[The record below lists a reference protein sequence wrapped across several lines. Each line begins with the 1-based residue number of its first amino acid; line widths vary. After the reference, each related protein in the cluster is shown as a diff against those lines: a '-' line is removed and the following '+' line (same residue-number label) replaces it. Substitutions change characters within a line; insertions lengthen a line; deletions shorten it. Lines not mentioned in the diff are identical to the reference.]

1 VWVAGDWIKVE
12 TCTAGK
18 AEIIR
23 LARILSMSHRE
34 ALGAVVQFWSWA
46 DSNTVDGLVDGVAL
60 QDVDAVL
67 SCPGLCAALEMV
79 GWLQVDKEKE
89 RIRIPKFARHNGE
102 SAKKRA
108 LTNRRQA
115 KWRNAVVDGDASTKA
130 STREEKRRVK
140 NKTAP
145 PNGGSTIW
153 DFGRA
158 LLIEQG
164 LTATSAGALM
174 GSWLREWS
182 EAEVAD
188 ALRSAAG
195 KADVRSYVAAILKT
209 KTKKGSTAE
218 LKVAMP

>member
-1 VWVAGDWIKVE
+1 
-12 TCTAGK
+12 
-18 AEIIR
+18 

-130 STREEKRRVK
+130 STREEKRRDK

-145 PNGGSTIW
+145 PSGGSSIW
-153 DFGRA
+153 DFGRS

-164 LTATSAGALM
+164 LSATSSGALM
-174 GSWLREWS
+174 GSWLREW
-182 EAEVAD
+182 AEPDVAE
-188 ALRSAAG
+188 ALRLAAG
-195 KADVRSYVAAILKT
+195 KADVRSYVAAVLKA
-209 KTKKGSTAE
+209 KPKKGAAAAE